1 MNRLWHDAGKAVE
14 LEQSHLQTKA
24 LTTAGLNLIAQALS
38 IYDSDLRLSVCNR
51 RFQEMFDL
59 PDHLVEPGA
68 RFDDTIR
75 DIAGRGDYGE
85 VDDLD
90 AFVRLRVKQAMAFV
104 PHYME
109 RTRANGQVISV
120 EGAPLPQGGWV
131 TVYTDITQAKR
142 AEALL
147 RTRSEELSEQVLTHA
162 EELSATNR
170 QLAASISA
178 LEETKHQLTEMESR
192 TRLMTEMMPAHIAHV
207 DVDGHY
213 TYSNRRLSAVIP
225 GRPSDIVGLHISEVL
240 GPFAFERVE
249 PHLNS
254 AYKGGNPVFE
264 FTENTDSR
272 RIRVAFTPD
281 GAGGVY
287 ILSMDITEE
296 TQARVAL
303 QQSRRRS
310 MAAQLTSGLA
320 HDFSNLLTI
329 ILGMQ
334 SRLENMAL
342 GGEAAGIVQ
351 ATQDAARRGGRL
363 LNRIA
368 DMTSH
373 RTLRPRPTDMHALLQ
388 DLTILAKPSLPRDV
402 GLSVLDH
409 TPDARLLLDAGML
422 QDALLNLIL
431 NARDACGSHGQI
443 TISAHTVSRIWI
455 KITVSDTGPG
465 FSPEALEHALD
476 PFFTTKGGEGSGLGL
491 PMVYDMVKL
500 AGGDLRLAN
509 TTTGA
514 SITLRLPYRAAPVV
528 SGGLALLVEDNEA
541 LRAMFRDM
549 LMDLGHSVIE
559 ATSVDEA
566 TALVADLPDITVILS
581 DIKLQGRGTG
591 LDLLDRMQGTGLP
604 CILMTSLPP
613 NDPLHQSALSRAPVL
628 HKPFTAMQLSA
639 LIQAKAAP

>member
-1 MNRLWHDAGKAVE
+1 MLVDHTDQKN
-14 LEQSHLQTKA
+14 KA

-38 IYDSDLRLSVCNR
+38 IYDSDLRLAVCNR

-75 DIAGRGDYGE
+75 NIAERGEYGE
-85 VDDLD
+85 LDDID
-90 AFVRLRVKQAMAFV
+90 AFVQARVDQALAFE
-104 PHYME
+104 PHYLE
-109 RTRANGQVISV
+109 RTRANGRTISV

-131 TVYTDITQAKR
+131 TVYTDITRTKR
-142 AEALL
+142 SEALL
-147 RTRSEELSEQVLTHA
+147 RTRSEELSDQILSHA

-170 QLAASISA
+170 QLAASITA
-178 LEETKHQLTEMESR
+178 LEEAKRQLTEMESR

-207 DVDGHY
+207 DADGHY

-225 GRPSDIVGLHISEVL
+225 GRPSEILGRHISEAL
-240 GPFAFERVE
+240 GPSAFARVE
-249 PHLNS
+249 PHLND
-254 AYKGGNPVFE
+254 AYKGRNPVFE
-264 FTENTDSR
+264 FTEELDSR

-281 GAGGVY
+281 DAGGVY
-287 ILSMDITEE
+287 ILSMDTTEE

-303 QQSRRRS
+303 QQSRRRAT
-310 MAAQLTSGLA
+310 AAQLTSGLA

-334 SRLENMAL
+334 GRLENMEL
-342 GGEAAGIVQ
+342 GNEATEMVS
-351 ATQDAARRGGRL
+351 ATQKAARRGGRL

-373 RTLRPRPTDMHALLQ
+373 RTLRPKPTDMHALFQ
-388 DLTILAKPSLPRDV
+388 DLKILATPSLPRDV

-409 TPDARLLLDAGML
+409 TPDATLMLDAGML

-431 NARDACGSHGQI
+431 NARDACGGHGQI
-443 TISAHTVSRIWI
+443 TISAHSVARIWI
-455 KITVSDTGPG
+455 KITVTDTGPG
-465 FSPEALEHALD
+465 FSPEALEQGLN

-491 PMVYDMVKL
+491 PVVYDMVKL
-500 AGGDLRLAN
+500 AGGDMRLSN
-509 TTTGA
+509 TPPGA
-514 SITLRLPYRAAPVV
+514 SVTLRLPYRAAPTV
-528 SGGLALLVEDNEA
+528 SGGLALLVEDNED

-566 TALVADLPDITVILS
+566 TALVADLKDITVILS
-581 DIKLQGRGTG
+581 DINLQGRGTG

-604 CILMTSLPP
+604 VILMTSLPQT
-613 NDPLHQSALSRAPVL
+613 DPRHQLALSRAPVL
-628 HKPFTAMQLSA
+628 RKPFTAAQLVA
-639 LIQAKAAP
+639 LIHSEAAA